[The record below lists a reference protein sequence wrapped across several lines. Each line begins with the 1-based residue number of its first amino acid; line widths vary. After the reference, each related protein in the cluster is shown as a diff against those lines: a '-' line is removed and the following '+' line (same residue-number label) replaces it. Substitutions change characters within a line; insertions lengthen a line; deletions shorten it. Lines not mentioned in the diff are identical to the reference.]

1 MKKKVLQIIETLIL
15 LICSVQS
22 GRAIYDRYAEF
33 LNKGKIVPTFLI
45 ICAVLLFGTLFTLVL
60 IWKNE
65 WLTLPRKLKS
75 HSNILSRIIAVF
87 LCLFPGIL
95 YNFIHS
101 SEPWHGLWIRIFL
114 AGFFII
120 LAAWFWERE
129 MEIHF
134 RSLLICSLIF
144 SAGFVL
150 LTQFHDVT
158 NYPFSIGW
166 SEGNRMWDYSV
177 LFGRSR

>member
-33 LNKGKIVPTFLI
+33 LSKGKIVPTFLI

-75 HSNILSRIIAVF
+75 HANILCRIIAVF
-87 LCLFPGIL
+87 L
-95 YNFIHS
+95 
-101 SEPWHGLWIRIFL
+101 
-114 AGFFII
+114 
-120 LAAWFWERE
+120 
-129 MEIHF
+129 
-134 RSLLICSLIF
+134 
-144 SAGFVL
+144 
-150 LTQFHDVT
+150 
-158 NYPFSIGW
+158 
-166 SEGNRMWDYSV
+166 
-177 LFGRSR
+177 